1 MLPISTVI
9 RKLRRERNITQEEV
23 AQALGVTYQSVS
35 RWENGLAYPDIELI
49 PKIAQLFHIS
59 TDMLFGTDLESM
71 EEKIAT
77 HTRLIR
83 EVQDN
88 PEQFYLTCR
97 AAYEEFPKEYSF
109 GIWLCR
115 CYLEHG
121 VRPHEK
127 HLKEIR
133 AICRNILENCPDEDY
148 RLEAMRYIMIAES
161 EDSLDT
167 WSHLIPG
174 WKACREVLLEARYEY
189 RNDAE
194 KHRMQMQENLLSFMR
209 YVFYNCIGQESSTE
223 TVEGYKLVLKLIDD
237 MRDPSTDTDA
247 WMCMRADFYMRIAG
261 VYFKQEKCDEGYFA
275 LEKAIDLYAQYG
287 QLPVETVLSYNC
299 PVLNLL
305 TDNKLSEPEDDTN
318 DKGEYVCWWA
328 YQGLTDVNGSFAL
341 IQEDSRFTELVVRL
355 VPYLPK
361 AKNEN

>member
-59 TDMLFGTDLESM
+59 TDVLFGTDLESM

-167 WSHLIPG
+167 WSHLIPI
-174 WKACREVLLEARYEY
+174 WKSCREVLLEARYEY
-189 RNDAE
+189 RNDTE
-194 KHRMQMQENLLSFMR
+194 KHRMQMQENLLSFMG

-261 VYFKQEKCDEGYFA
+261 AYFKQEHREEGYSA

-328 YQGLTDVNGSFAL
+328 YQGLTNVNGPFASV
-341 IQEDSRFTELVVRL
+341 QEDNRFKDLAERL
-355 VPYLPK
+355 VPYLPQ
-361 AKNEN
+361 ANNKN